1 MNIQKCKVD
10 KNREWTLAT
19 KKTLAAVF
27 GVSAL
32 FSLSACDLTSP
43 DSSTSGAPAYIPEGN
58 PAQDNSSSSQSPDGN
73 NSSSS
78 FAIDTLEVTAGEI
91 VPPLESSSSATPS
104 SSSMEYEPPMT
115 AGILPPD
122 HVLPP
127 EPEAGSPFD
136 LEHLSSSSQQRTESS
151 SATSGL
157 SSSFSD
163 VIPPES
169 SSSSDTIVEIAPL
182 AGDPIYIEDPVI
194 DTTRT
199 IVDTIRPVIDTVR
212 VQRKETFDVIRKT
225 DLQALSGCPSNMND
239 AIKIELVENAHIVPS
254 DELDKENE

>member
-19 KKTLAAVF
+19 QKTLAAVF

-43 DSSTSGAPAYIPEGN
+43 DSTTSGAPTYTPDSSTFQ
-58 PAQDNSSSSQSPDGN
+58 PNSSASNIPDGG

-78 FAIDTLEVTAGEI
+78 FSIDTLEVTSGEI

-104 SSSMEYEPPMT
+104 SSSMFNEPPMT
-115 AGILPPD
+115 SGILPPD
-122 HVLPP
+122 QVIPP
-127 EPEAGSPFD
+127 EPEAGSPLD
-136 LEHLSSSSQQRTESS
+136 LGNLSSSSQQRIESS
-151 SATSGL
+151 AATAGL

-169 SSSSDTIVEIAPL
+169 SSSSDTVEIAPL
-182 AGDPIYIEDPVI
+182 AGDPIYIEDPPI
-194 DTTRT
+194 DTTR
-199 IVDTIRPVIDTVR
+199 IVVDTVRPVIDTVR
-212 VQRKETFDVIRKT
+212 VYRKETFDVIRKS
-225 DLQALSGCPSNMND
+225 DLQSLSGCPSNMND
-239 AIKIELVENAHIVPS
+239 AVKIELVKNGHIDASEEN
-254 DELDKENE
+254 DQEKE

>member
-32 FSLSACDLTSP
+32 VSLSACDLTSP
-43 DSSTSGAPAYIPEGN
+43 DSTTSGAPTYTPDSSTSQ
-58 PAQDNSSSSQSPDGN
+58 PNSSASNIPDGG

-78 FAIDTLEVTAGEI
+78 FSIDTLEVTSGEI
-91 VPPLESSSSATPS
+91 VPPLESSSSIVPPS
-104 SSSMEYEPPMT
+104 SSSLEPPLS
-115 AGILPPD
+115 AGILPPEQ
-122 HVLPP
+122 VIPP

-136 LEHLSSSSQQRTESS
+136 QGSISSSSQQRIESS

-163 VIPPES
+163 VVPPES
-169 SSSSDTIVEIAPL
+169 SSSSDTTIIPEPL
-182 AGDPIYIEDPVI
+182 AGDPIIIDDP
-194 DTTRT
+194 
-199 IVDTIRPVIDTVR
+199 IDTVA
-212 VQRKETFDVIRKT
+212 VQIKTKEPENVQAELSLPSIREK
-225 DLQALSGCPSNMND
+225 DLLALSGCPSNMND
-239 AIKIELVENAHIVPS
+239 TVVVTKKLIDARLVPS
-254 DELDKENE
+254 EELELKDNE